1 MCVFSILT
9 YELVFVQSDMLL
21 VLSRYNPVS
30 FFSITLPPF
39 KGSGGQSGH
48 FIKAA

>member
-30 FFSITLPPF
+30 FFSLLCHHL
-39 KGSGGQSGH
+39 KEVGGRVGIS
-48 FIKAA
+48 